1 MLGRKSLSD
10 HGTPNPFV
18 FWLWF
23 CVEICVDLCII
34 LLLRGLRRRDTGV
47 TSKCVSASL
56 KGTKKRVKRYTLLAY
71 PRAYMIFSE
80 LMWSMWSVAMLIR
93 CALCS
98 FGTVYCPFEYG
109 IVAIFALP
117 RMKKPPDLVS
127 EGDGYIRCSRS
138 LFSSSY
144 DSKYDY
150 FITRQRF
157 LARKL
162 RMHYMNKAVCQRYL
176 HRASRPVLMP
186 LIETSADRSQEKEK
200 QEKFNL
206 CQDDIPLG
214 DAHKEFTCDE
224 KVINLLTIPSVIS
237 LKKDYEIYLRLKEYS
252 WMTGDSVLLTHDAAR
267 VLRDTMEDAVYLA
280 SGLRTIIIDTGASL
294 SISNNEKDFP
304 DGIEPCDIELQGI
317 GSGLRVKGKGKVRW
331 RFQRSDGGFVV
342 IECMAYYAPEMK
354 FNLFS
359 PQSYFMKEN
368 GEGEFKMNRN
378 GIYFYLNSKESFK
391 ISLTSANLPVSFVT
405 HLDNTASENSA
416 FFYMCYR
423 CL

>member
-23 CVEICVDLCII
+23 CVEICADLCII
-34 LLLRGLRRRDTGV
+34 LLLRGFRRRDTGV
-47 TSKCVSASL
+47 TSNSNCASL

-186 LIETSADRSQEKEK
+186 LIETSADRLQEKEK

-206 CQDDIPLG
+206 CSQDIPLG
-214 DAHKEFTCDE
+214 DAHKQYTCDE
-224 KVINLLTIPSVIS
+224 KVINLLTLPSVIS
-237 LKKDYEIYLRLKEYS
+237 LKKDYEIYLGLKEYS
-252 WMTGDSVLLTHDAAR
+252 
-267 VLRDTMEDAVYLA
+267 
-280 SGLRTIIIDTGASL
+280 
-294 SISNNEKDFP
+294 
-304 DGIEPCDIELQGI
+304 
-317 GSGLRVKGKGKVRW
+317 
-331 RFQRSDGGFVV
+331 
-342 IECMAYYAPEMK
+342 
-354 FNLFS
+354 
-359 PQSYFMKEN
+359 
-368 GEGEFKMNRN
+368 
-378 GIYFYLNSKESFK
+378 
-391 ISLTSANLPVSFVT
+391 
-405 HLDNTASENSA
+405 
-416 FFYMCYR
+416 
-423 CL
+423 